1 MDKWNKNAAYLEWL
15 LFIGMMIGFVTF
27 GIYSQYELYRG
38 ILFIILDIILMTIV
52 FVSIKLK
59 YQTDI
64 TQYLDKLTTNIK
76 NISEEE
82 GELKADEDDPK
93 LKELYAAVN
102 ELQKNLKQQN
112 RSKDTTFKIINTLA
126 VNIDLQ
132 KLLNELL
139 PKVIEGTRSNW
150 GAVYVFNSATG
161 KLEIKTSLGFSKNI
175 YKEFDITLGEGF
187 IGQAVQSKKI
197 QILEDIPDNTVYISR
212 TFIGTIKPKCM
223 MTVPIMSQGE
233 LVATLVLA
241 SIYNYTDEQMD
252 VVKMIRYYLGV
263 AITNG
268 LAYERT
274 QRLTKE
280 LQFQNQLIQN
290 LNDELEQK
298 VKYRTNFLN
307 NIINSIKDYAIIT
320 TDEDGFITTWN
331 TGAEILKGQTA
342 QEIIGKNISIL
353 YTEIEV
359 RTGKVQQ
366 ILKIA
371 REQGK
376 YTESG
381 WERKKDGTRFFADVT
396 ILPIYDDEENLVG
409 YTNIVKDITSLK
421 KLETELNYERVVNE
435 KVLES
440 STRALLLTT
449 SKGAIKYSNIIAET
463 LLKQYNERT
472 QNKNISEF
480 FEEAE
485 ELRRNIY
492 DVSKHGGKSE
502 CIKTIIDENGIR
514 HKIRL
519 IITLIGNDISEID
532 DTQASIMIYLKEVKD
547 EKK

>member
-1 MDKWNKNAAYLEWL
+1 MDKWNKNAAFLEWF

-27 GIYSQYELYRG
+27 GIYSHYKLYRG
-38 ILFIILDIILMTIV
+38 ILFVLLDIILMSIV
-52 FVSIKLK
+52 FLSMKIKYK
-59 YQTDI
+59 SDVN
-64 TQYLDKLTTNIK
+64 QYLNKLTTDIK
-76 NISEEE
+76 NVAEKED
-82 GELKADEDDPK
+82 ELVADSDDSK
-93 LKELYAAVN
+93 LKELYLAIN
-102 ELQKNLKQQN
+102 ELQKNLKQQS

-139 PKVIEGTRSNW
+139 PKIIEGTRSNW
-150 GAVYVFNSATG
+150 GAVYLFNSATG

-187 IGQAVQSKKI
+187 IGQSIQSKKI
-197 QILEDIPDNTVYISR
+197 QVLEDIPEDTVYVSR
-212 TFIGTIKPKCM
+212 TFIGTIKPKCI

-233 LVATLVLA
+233 LVATLVLG

-252 VVKMIRYYLGV
+252 VIKMIRYYLGV

-298 VKYRTNFLN
+298 VRYRTNFLN
-307 NIINSIKDYAIIT
+307 NIINCIEDCAIFT
-320 TDEDGFITTWN
+320 TDADGFITTWN
-331 TGAEILKGQTA
+331 TGAEILKGYNSKD
-342 QEIIGKNISIL
+342 IMGKNISIL
-353 YTEIEV
+353 YSEIEV
-359 RTGKVQQ
+359 RTGKIQK
-366 ILKIA
+366 ILKTA
-371 REQGK
+371 REHEK

-381 WERKKDGTRFFADVT
+381 WEIKKDGTKFYADIT
-396 ILPIYDDEENLVG
+396 ILPIYDDEKNVVG
-409 YTNIVKDITSLK
+409 YTNITKDITVLK
-421 KLETELNYERVVNE
+421 ELETELNYEHIVND

-449 SKGAIKYSNIIAET
+449 SKGIIKYSNIIAET
-463 LLKQYNERT
+463 LLKQYNERLP
-472 QNKNISEF
+472 NKNISEF

-492 DVSKHGGKSE
+492 DVAKYGGKSE
-502 CIKTIIDENGIR
+502 CIKTIVDENGVR

-519 IITLIGNDISEID
+519 IINLIGNDTSQVND
-532 DTQASIMIYLKEVKD
+532 NHASIMIYLKNID
-547 EKK
+547 N